1 MNLEAAM
8 KGKELEEAIDF
19 KKLTIVELQIKIEE
33 LKEKYPEAK
42 KLVYITQSALIE
54 ADFQMELAGNVEEE
68 PILGRSLQE
77 YELRP
82 EIDISEKTI
91 VNLSACIYLKNVKL
105 TPLSSRNEPVY
116 LEEFILFSD
125 HLLGIT
131 MK

>member
-1 MNLEAAM
+1 M

-19 KKLTIVELQIKIEE
+19 KKLTIVELQMKIEE

-42 KLVYITQSALIE
+42 KLVYVTQSALIE
-54 ADFQMELAGNVEEE
+54 ADFQMELAEKVEDE
-68 PILGRSLQE
+68 PMLGRSLQE
-77 YELRP
+77 YELNP

-105 TPLSSRNEPVY
+105 IPLSSPNEPIY
-116 LEEFILFSD
+116 LDEFILFSD

>member
-1 MNLEAAM
+1 M

-33 LKEKYPEAK
+33 LKEKYPKAN
-42 KLVYITQSALIE
+42 KLVYVTQSALIE
-54 ADFQMELAGNVEEE
+54 ADFQMELAEHLEEE

-77 YELRP
+77 YEIRP
-82 EIDISEKTI
+82 EIDIKEKTI
-91 VNLSACIYLKNVKL
+91 VNLSACIYLKDVKL
-105 TPLSSRNEPVY
+105 IPFSSPNEPTY
-116 LEEFILFSD
+116 LEEIILFSD

>member
-1 MNLEAAM
+1 M

-42 KLVYITQSALIE
+42 KLVYVTQSALIE
-54 ADFQMELAGNVEEE
+54 ADFQMELAEHLDEE

-77 YELRP
+77 YELNP
-82 EIDISEKTI
+82 EIDIKEKTI
-91 VNLSACIYLKNVKL
+91 VNLSACIYLKDVKL
-105 TPLSSRNEPVY
+105 TPLASPNGPIY

-125 HLLGIT
+125 HLLGFT

>member
-1 MNLEAAM
+1 M

-19 KKLTIVELQIKIEE
+19 KKLTIVELQLKIEE

-42 KLVYITQSALIE
+42 KLVYVIQSALIE
-54 ADFQMELAGNVEEE
+54 ADFQMELAENVEEE

-77 YELRP
+77 YELSP
-82 EIDISEKTI
+82 EIDITEKTI
-91 VNLSACIYLKNVKL
+91 VNLSACIYLKDVKL
-105 TPLSSRNEPVY
+105 TPLSSPNEHIFM
-116 LEEFILFSD
+116 EEFILFSD